1 MPVVIDNMEVDV
13 TQPLARTATE
23 RLEETQ
29 PPQDERK
36 LLEKLQQREWQMAR
50 LIAD

>member
-1 MPVVIDNMEVDV
+1 MPVIIDDMEVDV
-13 TQPLARTATE
+13 AQPLARTATE
-23 RLEETQ
+23 RLEQTK

-50 LIAD
+50 LLAD